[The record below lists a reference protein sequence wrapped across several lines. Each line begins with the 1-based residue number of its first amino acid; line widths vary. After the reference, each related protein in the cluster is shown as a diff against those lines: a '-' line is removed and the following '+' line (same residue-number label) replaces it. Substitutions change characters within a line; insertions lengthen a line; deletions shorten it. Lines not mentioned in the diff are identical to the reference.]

1 MATLGCDAHGD
12 LNDTEFSKPLPS
24 IGIYVAVASLICGLA
39 MATDLL
45 HGFRHRKF
53 WFPCKFFSLNAT
65 SLTFIAVGIKLSVDL
80 NTPMPSRHDQ
90 LAKLSSSVFV
100 CTVMGNS
107 MPSLGLMDNND
118 LFMNLMAL
126 GILVITDVVNICI
139 QLGTGAIY
147 VFKEE
152 HFVVVLLMLLMLII
166 LCFSATTVP
175 VTKRILEAK
184 YKKKYDVALKCPL
197 ARERTTVA
205 KRIQEDLSKFWM
217 MAHTS
222 SPQFVMARSVTCTA
236 SGFLCLLSGVTLGEA
251 MVRSYLLKQRS
262 PGFCH
267 GDSDYKWSTSLVLV
281 CQTSA
286 VAIGTVAPA
295 IRWFTAVNFRCPI
308 RGKKYYRDEFRIEG
322 YWTQW
327 FTEKKQRPLSVWIL
341 RDRRCRKA
349 AHDVKHWILD
359 LCVLT
364 QYVIVF
370 ASKIIRYIS
379 VYCVSRILICCYF
392 AMRTTG
398 TVSHAE
404 SERCGSSTSL
414 KQELASFVLHLEGED
429 ELVDLMVQS
438 NREATDHW
446 VEKGREK
453 QPINL
458 MELLERTTH
467 ISKGFE
473 GIKEFD
479 SNQVASL
486 AASGEPPNCW
496 ALPLVT
502 LTSIAVAL
510 PDVKPSSMKKLLN
523 AVNEALECVNKFE
536 HILDTG
542 GELANL
548 RKAAESVW
556 LGVDLYHKWFDVD
569 LRKLSKQERSQED
582 TLRELAEVA
591 KKEFSESWQM
601 NLMVCMKHKP
611 SRWPIKTLAANSMY
625 RISQTILLDYQSSRQ
640 YGTGEA
646 LLRKIETTI
655 SDIVSGCFC
664 NVAQVI
670 SFKCLVTAV
679 EVREE
684 SVRGAALHLGRTE
697 KILEIVERRSLPELK
712 CDKMKNIDEWRA
724 FYKMNS
730 SEFSSNKTVSID
742 SNKLSNDSGAKE
754 MFHM

>member
-1 MATLGCDAHGD
+1 MGILGCDAHGD
-12 LNDTEFSKPLPS
+12 LNDAEFSKPLPS

-39 MATDLL
+39 MAADLI

-80 NTPMPSRHDQ
+80 NTSMPSRQDQ
-90 LAKLSSSVFV
+90 LAKLSSTVFV

-107 MPSLGLMDNND
+107 MPSLGIMDNND
-118 LFMNLMAL
+118 LLMNLMAL

-147 VFKEE
+147 VFSEE
-152 HFVVVLLMLLMLII
+152 HFLVVLLMLLMLMI

-175 VTKRILEAK
+175 TTKRILESK
-184 YKKKYDVALKCPL
+184 YNKRYDVAMKCPL
-197 ARERTTVA
+197 ATERTVA
-205 KRIQEDLSKFWM
+205 KKIQQDLSKFWM

-236 SGFLCLLSGVTLGEA
+236 SGFFCLLSAITLGEA
-251 MVRSYLLKQRS
+251 MVRSYFLRPRS
-262 PGFCH
+262 LGFCH

-281 CQTSA
+281 CQTTT
-286 VAIGTVAPA
+286 VAIGTIAPA

-308 RGKKYYRDEFRIEG
+308 RGKKYYRDEFRIES
-322 YWTQW
+322 YWTHW
-327 FTEKKQRPLSVWIL
+327 FSEKKQHPLSLWIL
-341 RDRRCRKA
+341 KERRYRKT
-349 AHDVKHWILD
+349 AHNAKRWILD
-359 LCVLT
+359 VCIVI

-370 ASKIIRYIS
+370 GSKIIRYIS
-379 VYCVSRILICCYF
+379 VSCVGKILLCCHF
-392 AMRTTG
+392 ALRTSNTI
-398 TVSHAE
+398 THSE
-404 SERCGSSTSL
+404 SEKSDSNPSSR
-414 KQELASFVLHLEGED
+414 QDLASFVLHLEGED
-429 ELVDLMVQS
+429 PLVDVMVRS

-446 VEKGREK
+446 IEKGRKK
-453 QPINL
+453 QPVNL
-458 MELLERTTH
+458 IELLEATTP

-473 GIKEFD
+473 GIAEFD
-479 SNQVASL
+479 SNKVASL
-486 AASGEPPNCW
+486 AHGEPPNCW

-510 PDVKPSSMKKLLN
+510 PDIKPSSLKKLLN
-523 AVNEALECVNKFE
+523 AVNEALEYVNKFE
-536 HILDTG
+536 CVLDTG
-542 GELANL
+542 GESVNL
-548 RKAAESVW
+548 RKAAEVVW

-569 LRKLSKQERSQED
+569 LRKLSKQQRNPEE
-582 TLRELAEVA
+582 TLRELMEIA

-611 SRWPIKTLAANSMY
+611 SHWPIKTLAANSMY
-625 RISQTILLDYQSSRQ
+625 RICQTILLTYESRD

-646 LLRKIETTI
+646 LLRKLESTV

-670 SFKCLVTAV
+670 SVKCLVSAV

-697 KILEIVERRSLPELK
+697 KILEILERRRLPKLR
-712 CDKMKNIDEWRA
+712 CDQMKNIDEWRA
-724 FYKMNS
+724 FYKINS
-730 SEFSSNKTVSID
+730 CECDNNNKTVYPD
-742 SNKLSNDSGAKE
+742 SDELRLTVE
-754 MFHM
+754 

>member
-1 MATLGCDAHGD
+1 MGFLGCDSHGD
-12 LNDTEFSKPLPS
+12 LNDSEFSKPMPS

-39 MATDLL
+39 MAADLL

-65 SLTFIAVGIKLSVDL
+65 SLTFIAVAIKLSVDL
-80 NTPMPSRHDQ
+80 NTSMPSRHDQ

-107 MPSLGLMDNND
+107 MPSLGIMDNED

-147 VFKEE
+147 VFSEE
-152 HFVVVLLMLLMLII
+152 HCLVLLLMLLMLMI
-166 LCFSATTVP
+166 LSFSATTVP
-175 VTKRILEAK
+175 TTKRILEGK
-184 YKKKYDVALKCPL
+184 YKKKYDVALNCPL
-197 ARERTTVA
+197 ATERTVA
-205 KRIQEDLSKFWM
+205 KRIQQDLAKFWM

-236 SGFLCLLSGVTLGEA
+236 SGFFCLLSATTLGEA
-251 MVRSYLLKQRS
+251 MVRSYLLKPRS
-262 PGFCH
+262 LGFCH
-267 GDSDYKWSTSLVLV
+267 GDSDYKWSTTLVLV
-281 CQTSA
+281 CQTTA

-308 RGKKYYRDEFRIEG
+308 RGKKYYRDEFRVES
-322 YWTQW
+322 YWTHW
-327 FTEKKQRPLSVWIL
+327 FSEKKQRPLSLWIL
-341 RDRRCRKA
+341 KGRRSRKV
-349 AHDVKHWILD
+349 AHDAKRWMLD
-359 LCVLT
+359 VCI
-364 QYVIVF
+364 VIQSVMVF

-379 VYCVSRILICCYF
+379 VYFVSRILVCCYLAF
-392 AMRTTG
+392 RTRG

-404 SERCGSSTSL
+404 SETSSSNPSSR
-414 KQELASFVLHLEGED
+414 EDIARFVLHLEGED
-429 ELVDLMVQS
+429 ELVDLMVRS

-446 VEKGREK
+446 IESGRK
-453 QPINL
+453 NQPINL
-458 MELLERTTH
+458 IELLEATTS

-473 GIKEFD
+473 GIREFD
-479 SNQVASL
+479 SNEVASL
-486 AASGEPPNCW
+486 APEEPPNCW

-510 PDVKPSSMKKLLN
+510 PNVNPSSLKKLLS
-523 AVNEALECVNKFE
+523 AGSEALYYVNKFE
-536 HILDTG
+536 CVLDTG

-548 RKAAESVW
+548 RKAGEVVW

-569 LRKLSKQERSQED
+569 LQKLSKQERSPEE
-582 TLRELAEVA
+582 TLLELVETA
-591 KKEFSESWQM
+591 KKEFTESWNM
-601 NLMVCMKHKP
+601 NLMVCTKQTP
-611 SRWPIKTLAANSMY
+611 SHWPIKTLAANSMY
-625 RISQTILLDYQSSRQ
+625 RLCQTILLEYESRD

-646 LLRKIETTI
+646 LFKKLETII

-670 SFKCLVTAV
+670 SAKCLVTAV

-697 KILEIVERRSLPELK
+697 KILEIVERRCLPELR
-712 CDKMKNIDEWRA
+712 CDQMKKIDEWRA
-724 FYKMNS
+724 YYKINS
-730 SEFSSNKTVSID
+730 SDCNNQNKKTVCPYAD
-742 SNKLSNDSGAKE
+742 ELRLTVE
-754 MFHM
+754 

>member
-1 MATLGCDAHGD
+1 MGSLGCDAHGV
-12 LNDTEFSKPLPS
+12 LNDAEFSKPLPS
-24 IGIYVAVASLICGLA
+24 IRLYVAAASLLCALA
-39 MATDLL
+39 MALDLL

-65 SLTFIAVGIKLSVDL
+65 SLTFIGVGIKLSVDL
-80 NTPMPSRHDQ
+80 NTSMPSRHDQ
-90 LAKLSSSVFV
+90 LSKLSSSVFV

-107 MPSLGLMDNND
+107 MPSLGIMDNKD
-118 LFMNLMAL
+118 LLMNLVAL
-126 GILVITDVVNICI
+126 AILVVTDVVNICI

-152 HFVVVLLMLLMLII
+152 HFMVVLLMLHMLLI

-175 VTKRILEAK
+175 ITKRILEAK
-184 YKKKYDVALKCPL
+184 YKKKYEVALKCPL
-197 ARERTTVA
+197 ATERTTTVA
-205 KRIQEDLSKFWM
+205 KKIQRDLSKFWM

-236 SGFLCLLSGVTLGEA
+236 SGFFCLLSAVTLGEA
-251 MVRSYLLKQRS
+251 VVRSYLLRPPRS
-262 PGFCH
+262 LEFCQ

-286 VAIGTVAPA
+286 VAVGSVAPA

-308 RGKKYYRDEFRIEG
+308 RGNRSYRDEFRVES

-327 FTEKKQRPLSVWIL
+327 FSEKKQRPLSLWIL
-341 RDRRCRKA
+341 KDRSCRKT
-349 AHDVKHWILD
+349 AHDAKRWLLD
-359 LCVLT
+359 VCIGI

-379 VYCVSRILICCYF
+379 VYCVSRILLCLHLAF
-392 AMRTTG
+392 RATG
-398 TVSHAE
+398 STVSHVD
-404 SERCGSSTSL
+404 SEMSGSR
-414 KQELASFVLHLEGED
+414 QELASYVLHLEGED
-429 ELVDLMVQS
+429 ELVDLMVRS

-446 VEKGREK
+446 VKKGRKK
-453 QPINL
+453 QPVNL
-458 MELLERTTH
+458 IELLEATTE

-479 SNQVASL
+479 SSEVASL
-486 AASGEPPNCW
+486 APSGEPPNCW

-502 LTSIAVAL
+502 MTTIALAL
-510 PDVKPSSMKKLLN
+510 PNVKPKLLN
-523 AVNEALECVNKFE
+523 AVSEALDSVNKFE
-536 HILDTG
+536 CALDTG

-548 RKAAESVW
+548 RKAAEVVW

-569 LRKLSKQERSQED
+569 LRKLSKQQKRPEE
-582 TLRELAEVA
+582 TLRELAEAA

-601 NLMVCMKHKP
+601 NLLVCMKHKP
-611 SRWPIKTLAANSMY
+611 SHWPIKTLAANSMY
-625 RISQTILLDYQSSRQ
+625 RICQTILLSYESRD

-646 LLRKIETTI
+646 LLRKLETTI

-664 NVAQVI
+664 NVVQVV
-670 SFKCLVTAV
+670 SVKCLVTAV

-684 SVRGAALHLGRTE
+684 SVRGAALHLGKTE
-697 KILEIVERRSLPELK
+697 KILEIVERRRLPELR
-712 CDKMKNIDEWRA
+712 CDQMKNIDEWRA

-730 SEFSSNKTVSID
+730 SHCNSSKTVSSD
-742 SNKLSNDSGAKE
+742 SNEVCITVD
-754 MFHM
+754 